1 MSSEAVSRTTPAT
14 AGQHRGEVS
23 ARPPRRWRDKFAD
36 AFRGLKLG
44 IRGQSSFF
52 VHFFVA
58 AAALAAAWVMAL
70 DWVSWCLLLLCIG
83 MVLTAEMFNSALET
97 FCRGLDEPSRNRC
110 ARLWIL
116 PQGSAFSGEHGN
128 SCRGSNF
135 SGSAGYFAALVLK
148 EPHR

>member
-110 ARLWIL
+110 APALDIAAGAVLLAASTAILVGGAIFLVRLATLLHW
-116 PQGSAFSGEHGN
+116 F
-128 SCRGSNF
+128 
-135 SGSAGYFAALVLK
+135 
-148 EPHR
+148 

>member
-83 MVLTAEMFNSALET
+83 MVLTAEMFNSALEA

-110 ARLWIL
+110 APALDIAAGAVLLAASTAILVGGAIFLVRL
-116 PQGSAFSGEHGN
+116 A
-128 SCRGSNF
+128 
-135 SGSAGYFAALVLK
+135 VLL
-148 EPHR
+148 HWF

>member
-1 MSSEAVSRTTPAT
+1 MPSEAVSRTTPAA
-14 AGQHRGEVS
+14 AGQNRSELP

-44 IRGQSSFF
+44 IRGHSSFF

-58 AAALAAAWVMAL
+58 AAVLTAAWVMAMDL
-70 DWVSWCLLLLCIG
+70 ISWCLLLLCIG

-110 ARLWIL
+110 APALDI
-116 PQGSAFSGEHGN
+116 A
-128 SCRGSNF
+128 
-135 SGSAGYFAALVLK
+135 AGAVLLAASTAALVGAGIFLVRLVTLL
-148 EPHR
+148 H

>member
-58 AAALAAAWVMAL
+58 AAALASAWVMAL

-110 ARLWIL
+110 APALDIAAGAVLLAASTAILVGGAIFLVRL
-116 PQGSAFSGEHGN
+116 A
-128 SCRGSNF
+128 
-135 SGSAGYFAALVLK
+135 VLL
-148 EPHR
+148 HWF

>member
-1 MSSEAVSRTTPAT
+1 MPSEAVSRTTLAT
-14 AGQHRGEVS
+14 AGRHRVEVS
-23 ARPPRRWRDKFAD
+23 ARPPRRWRDKFTD

-70 DWVSWCLLLLCIG
+70 DWVSWCLLLICIG

-97 FCRGLDEPSRNRC
+97 LCRGLDEPSRDRC
-110 ARLWIL
+110 APALDIAAGAVLLAASTATLVGAAIFLVRL
-116 PQGSAFSGEHGN
+116 
-128 SCRGSNF
+128 
-135 SGSAGYFAALVLK
+135 AALL
-148 EPHR
+148 HWF

>member
-14 AGQHRGEVS
+14 AGQHRGEAS

-58 AAALAAAWVMAL
+58 AAALAAAWVMSL

-110 ARLWIL
+110 APALDIAAGAVLLAASTAILVGGAIFLVRL
-116 PQGSAFSGEHGN
+116 A
-128 SCRGSNF
+128 
-135 SGSAGYFAALVLK
+135 VLL
-148 EPHR
+148 HWF